1 MGASERLRGVGP
13 GAVRL
18 ARVGAAAFLVGMA
31 AFAAVPLA
39 EALGAFGGAGAFG
52 GFRAA
57 IAVLLITGLTGCY
70 LWLAVRAVLDRGSR
84 RDLVVLGVMAALA
97 VAAPFAAGPS
107 WLNLGF
113 MLPFAFAITLRG
125 WWAAAGFFAAL
136 AAGTAL
142 SASHEMSLLIFG
154 SLQNML
160 TAGALAGLTIFA
172 TLLGELQRTREELAR
187 LAITEERLRFARE
200 LHDVLGHNLSVIA
213 MRTELSMRIP
223 TDQVARLHGELAE
236 IHDIA
241 RRSLH
246 DVRAVVKGYR
256 EMSLEKELGGVRR
269 VLEAAG
275 VRCDFAE
282 LPPSLPP
289 DVRVA
294 LAWAVRE
301 AATNLLRHSD
311 ATVCLLG
318 VESHGDRIT
327 VTVANDGVRPDGGGA
342 ASESASE
349 SATGRTS
356 GPGVGG
362 NGVGGSGLAGLD
374 ERLAQVGGSS
384 GRHTEDGWF
393 TLSLDVPGRPTA
405 AALTSATGDRK

>member
-1 MGASERLRGVGP
+1 MGASQRLRSVGP
-13 GAVRL
+13 GTVRL
-18 ARVGAAAFLVGMA
+18 ARAGAAVFSVGMA
-31 AFAAVPLA
+31 AFVAVPLA
-39 EALGAFGGAGAFG
+39 EAAGAFPG
-52 GFRAA
+52 VRAA
-57 IAVLLITGLTGCY
+57 TAVLLLVCLAGCY

-84 RDLVVLGVMAALA
+84 LDLVVLGGMTA
-97 VAAPFAAGPS
+97 VAVAVPFAAGPS
-107 WLNLGF
+107 WLSVGF
-113 MLPFAFAITLRG
+113 MLPLAAAVTLPG

-136 AAGTAL
+136 AVDVAL
-142 SASHEMSLLIFG
+142 SAFQEMSWVLFG
-154 SLQNML
+154 SLQSLL

-172 TLLGELQRTREELAR
+172 TLLSELQRSREELAR
-187 LAITEERLRFARE
+187 LAITEERLRIARE

-223 TDQVARLHGELAE
+223 AEQIERLRRELTE

-256 EMSLEKELGGVRR
+256 ELSLEKELSGVRR
-269 VLEAAG
+269 VLETAG

-282 LPPSLPP
+282 LPPSLPGE
-289 DVRVA
+289 VRVA

-318 VESHGDRIT
+318 VETRGDRVR
-327 VTVANDGVRPDGGGA
+327 VTVANDGVRPSDASGA
-342 ASESASE
+342 GL
-349 SATGRTS
+349 T
-356 GPGVGG
+356 
-362 NGVGGSGLAGLD
+362 VGGSGLAGLD
-374 ERLAQVGGSS
+374 ERLARVGGSS

-393 TLSLDVPGRPTA
+393 TLSLDVPGRPMTA
-405 AALTSATGDRK
+405 VLTSATGDQR

>member
-1 MGASERLRGVGP
+1 MGASPRLRGVGP
-13 GAVRL
+13 GTVRL
-18 ARVGAAAFLVGMA
+18 ARVTAGVFLAGMA
-31 AFAAVPLA
+31 AFAAVPVA
-39 EALGAFGGAGAFG
+39 EALGTYGPL
-52 GFRAA
+52 RAVSA
-57 IAVLLITGLTGCY
+57 TVLIIALTGCY

-84 RDLVVLGVMAALA
+84 RDLVVLGAMSVLA
-97 VAAPFAAGPS
+97 VAVPFAAGPAWVS
-107 WLNLGF
+107 VGF
-113 MLPFAFAITLRG
+113 MLPLAFAVTLRG
-125 WWAAAGFFAAL
+125 RWAAAGFFASL
-136 AAGTAL
+136 AAGAAL
-142 SASHEMSLLIFG
+142 SASHETSWVIFG
-154 SLQNML
+154 WVQNLL

-172 TLLGELQRTREELAR
+172 TLLGELQRTREEAAK

-213 MRTELSMRIP
+213 MRTELSARIP
-223 TDQVARLHGELAE
+223 AEQITRLRGELTE

-256 EMSLEKELGGVRR
+256 EMSVERELSGVRR
-269 VLEAAG
+269 VLETAG

-289 DVRVA
+289 GVRVA

-318 VESHGDRIT
+318 VETHGDRIT
-327 VTVANDGVRPDGGGA
+327 VTVANDGVRPDGGLHASGTGARDGA
-342 ASESASE
+342 AE
-349 SATGRTS
+349 AT
-356 GPGVGG
+356 
-362 NGVGGSGLAGLD
+362 VGGSGLAGLD

-393 TLSLDVPGRPTA
+393 TLSLDVPCRPMA
-405 AALTSATGDRK
+405 ATLTSAGGDGK

>member
-1 MGASERLRGVGP
+1 MGASQRLRGVGP
-13 GAVRL
+13 GIVRL
-18 ARVGAAAFLVGMA
+18 ARATAGVFLVGMA

-39 EALGAFGGAGAFG
+39 EALGAYSSV
-52 GFRAA
+52 RVTT
-57 IAVLLITGLTGCY
+57 AVVLIIGLTGCY

-84 RDLVVLGVMAALA
+84 WDLAVLAVMCVLALA
-97 VAAPFAAGPS
+97 VPFAAGPT
-107 WLNLGF
+107 WLSVGF
-113 MLPFAFAITLRG
+113 MLPLAFAVTLRG
-125 WWAAAGFFAAL
+125 RWAALGFFASL
-136 AAGTAL
+136 AAGLVLPASQDL
-142 SASHEMSLLIFG
+142 SWVLFG
-154 SLQNML
+154 SLQNLL

-172 TLLGELQRTREELAR
+172 TLLAELQRTREEAAK

-213 MRTELSMRIP
+213 MRTELGTRIP
-223 TDQVARLHGELAE
+223 PEEIGRLRRELTE

-241 RRSLH
+241 SRSLH

-256 EMSLEKELGGVRR
+256 EMSLERELSGVRR
-269 VLEAAG
+269 VLETAG

-289 DVRVA
+289 EVRVA

-318 VESHGDRIT
+318 VETDGDRIT
-327 VTVANDGVRPDGGGA
+327 VTVANDGVRPDGDSIAAGA
-342 ASESASE
+342 AAGAE
-349 SATGRTS
+349 AT
-356 GPGVGG
+356 
-362 NGVGGSGLAGLD
+362 VGGSGLAGLD
-374 ERLAQVGGSS
+374 ERLAQVGGSC

-393 TLSLDVPGRPTA
+393 TLSLDVPGRLPA
-405 AALTSATGDRK
+405 AALTSATGDRR

>member
-1 MGASERLRGVGP
+1 MGASQRLRGVGP
-13 GAVRL
+13 GTVRL
-18 ARVGAAAFLVGMA
+18 ARAGAGAFLAGMA

-39 EALGAFGGAGAFG
+39 EALGAYPPV
-52 GFRAA
+52 RAA
-57 IAVLLITGLTGCY
+57 TAVVLITGLTGCY
-70 LWLAVRAVLDRGSR
+70 LWLAVRAVLDRGGR
-84 RDLVVLGVMAALA
+84 WDIAVLGGMSALA
-97 VAAPFAAGPS
+97 VAVPFAAGPTWVS
-107 WLNLGF
+107 VGF
-113 MLPFAFAITLRG
+113 MLPLAFGVTLRG

-136 AAGTAL
+136 VAGVAL
-142 SASHEMSLLIFG
+142 SASHEMSWVLFG
-154 SLQNML
+154 SLQNLL

-172 TLLGELQRTREELAR
+172 TLLGELQRTREEAAK

-213 MRTELSMRIP
+213 MRTELSTRIP
-223 TDQVARLHGELAE
+223 AEQIARLRGELTE

-256 EMSLEKELGGVRR
+256 EMSLERELSGVRR
-269 VLEAAG
+269 VLETAG

-282 LPPSLPP
+282 LPPSLTPE
-289 DVRVA
+289 VRVA

-318 VESHGDRIT
+318 VETDGDRVTI
-327 VTVANDGVRPDGGGA
+327 TVANDGVRPGNGVTAPGA
-342 ASESASE
+342 AFGADAAAES
-349 SATGRTS
+349 T
-356 GPGVGG
+356 
-362 NGVGGSGLAGLD
+362 VGGSGLAGLD

-384 GRHTEDGWF
+384 GRHIEDGWF
-393 TLSLDVPGRPTA
+393 TLSLDVPGRAMA
-405 AALTSATGDRK
+405 AALTSATGDGK

>member
-1 MGASERLRGVGP
+1 MGASQRLRGVGP
-13 GAVRL
+13 GIVRL
-18 ARVGAAAFLVGMA
+18 ARATAGVFLAGMA

-39 EALGAFGGAGAFG
+39 EALGAYSSV
-52 GFRAA
+52 RVVT
-57 IAVLLITGLTGCY
+57 AVVLIIGLTGCY

-84 RDLVVLGVMAALA
+84 WDLAVLAVMCVAALA
-97 VAAPFAAGPS
+97 VPFAAGPT
-107 WLNLGF
+107 WLSVGF
-113 MLPFAFAITLRG
+113 MLPLAFAVTLRG
-125 WWAAAGFFAAL
+125 RWAALGFFASL
-136 AAGTAL
+136 AAGLVLPASQDL
-142 SASHEMSLLIFG
+142 SWVLFG
-154 SLQNML
+154 SLQNLL

-172 TLLGELQRTREELAR
+172 TLLAELQRTREEAAK

-213 MRTELSMRIP
+213 MRTELGTRIP
-223 TDQVARLHGELAE
+223 PEEIGRLRRELTE

-241 RRSLH
+241 SRSLH

-256 EMSLEKELGGVRR
+256 EMSLERELSGVRR
-269 VLEAAG
+269 VLETAG

-289 DVRVA
+289 EVRVA

-318 VESHGDRIT
+318 VETDGDRIT
-327 VTVANDGVRPDGGGA
+327 VTVANDGVRPDSDSIAAGA
-342 ASESASE
+342 ADAE
-349 SATGRTS
+349 AT
-356 GPGVGG
+356 
-362 NGVGGSGLAGLD
+362 VGGSGLAGLD
-374 ERLAQVGGSS
+374 ERLAQVGGSC

-393 TLSLDVPGRPTA
+393 TLSLDVPGRLPA
-405 AALTSATGDRK
+405 AALTSATGDRR

>member
-1 MGASERLRGVGP
+1 MGASQRLRGVGP
-13 GAVRL
+13 GIVRL
-18 ARVGAAAFLVGMA
+18 ARATAGVFLVGMA

-39 EALGAFGGAGAFG
+39 EALGAYSSVRVAT
-52 GFRAA
+52 
-57 IAVLLITGLTGCY
+57 AVVLILGLTGCY

-84 RDLVVLGVMAALA
+84 WDLAVLAVMCVPALA
-97 VAAPFAAGPS
+97 VPFAAGPT
-107 WLNLGF
+107 WLSVGF
-113 MLPFAFAITLRG
+113 MLPLAFAVTLRG
-125 WWAAAGFFAAL
+125 RWAALGFFASL
-136 AAGTAL
+136 AAGLVLPASQDL
-142 SASHEMSLLIFG
+142 SWVLFG
-154 SLQNML
+154 SLQNLL

-172 TLLGELQRTREELAR
+172 TLLAELQRTREEAAK

-213 MRTELSMRIP
+213 MRTELGTRIP
-223 TDQVARLHGELAE
+223 PEEIGRLRRELTE

-241 RRSLH
+241 SRSLH

-256 EMSLEKELGGVRR
+256 EMSLERELSGVRR
-269 VLEAAG
+269 VLETAG

-289 DVRVA
+289 EVRVA

-318 VESHGDRIT
+318 VETDGDRIT
-327 VTVANDGVRPDGGGA
+327 VTVANDGVRPDGDSIAAGA
-342 ASESASE
+342 ADAE
-349 SATGRTS
+349 AT
-356 GPGVGG
+356 
-362 NGVGGSGLAGLD
+362 VGGSGLAGLD
-374 ERLAQVGGSS
+374 ERLAQVGGSC

-393 TLSLDVPGRPTA
+393 TLSLDVPGRLPA
-405 AALTSATGDRK
+405 AALTSATGDRR